1 MAGSRLNTG
10 FLGLPKNFFKKYLH
24 FGSGQYIIH
33 GVERQR
39 CKTTAEEISEIKN
52 LPVRFFLTGKVPMK
66 PRQGR
71 SISKPVK
78 RSRSRAT
85 NLDKK
90 NIVSEKMEHVAR
102 WQRSFTKSFQGGYTI

>member
-52 LPVRFFLTGKVPMK
+52 LPVRFFLTGKVQTK
-66 PRQGR
+66 P
-71 SISKPVK
+71 
-78 RSRSRAT
+78 
-85 NLDKK
+85 
-90 NIVSEKMEHVAR
+90 
-102 WQRSFTKSFQGGYTI
+102 

>member
-39 CKTTAEEISEIKN
+39 CKTTAEEISENKN
-52 LPVRFFLTGKVPMK
+52 LPVLKSNRESPNETLTGAVNFKTC
-66 PRQGR
+66 Q
-71 SISKPVK
+71 
-78 RSRSRAT
+78 T
-85 NLDKK
+85 FLDKK
-90 NIVSEKMEHVAR
+90 I
-102 WQRSFTKSFQGGYTI
+102 

>member
-52 LPVRFFLTGKVPMK
+52 LPT
-66 PRQGR
+66 
-71 SISKPVK
+71 
-78 RSRSRAT
+78 
-85 NLDKK
+85 
-90 NIVSEKMEHVAR
+90 
-102 WQRSFTKSFQGGYTI
+102 